1 MQTGIDLTWSTF
13 GTNIPEFQIEE
24 GDQLFYVPVENI
36 SGQVKAGF
44 HGFSFYYQHHW
55 FGSSPGINEDVQAAN
70 IGSAGIGYSWF
81 KPKLGMDL
89 LLQVDNIWD
98 VPYRM
103 IERRPMPGRGFELG
117 LKVSM

>member
-1 MQTGIDLTWSTF
+1 
-13 GTNIPEFQIEE
+13 
-24 GDQLFYVPVENI
+24 
-36 SGQVKAGF
+36 
-44 HGFSFYYQHHW
+44 
-55 FGSSPGINEDVQAAN
+55 
-70 IGSAGIGYSWF
+70 
-81 KPKLGMDL
+81 LGMDL